1 MTLTNLVAFLLLL
14 GACVGC
20 GLAVDKLRNGST
32 VKSRRRLKY
41 LFSRW
46 GGLAITFVGLVL
58 WFGFP
63 LLTTA
68 VNSAVTT
75 AEGGKDDGSSGLA
88 FMDVSVFQTLP
99 LAGIRAVA
107 LFCFAIL
114 MVYIYMPVVYRFW
127 KRHFIRAFYRLS
139 EWQKIIVSFWA
150 VSLFVYICVS
160 LTH

>member
-1 MTLTNLVAFLLLL
+1 MTLTNLVVFLLLL
-14 GACVGC
+14 GACGGC
-20 GLAVDKLRNGST
+20 ALAVDKLRNGST
-32 VKSRRRLKY
+32 VKSRRRVKY

-46 GGLAITFVGLVL
+46 GGWAITFVGLVV

-63 LLTTA
+63 LVTT
-68 VNSAVTT
+68 AVTT
-75 AEGGKDDGSSGLA
+75 AEGGQADGSTGLA